1 MLSPGE
7 AVIPAKQN
15 KKFGGLVKG
24 IIANNIPGFN
34 TGNPNVGVY
43 PEYAIRLQNASE
55 NMSQRASGIANVA
68 QVLSP
73 LALRVGEARG
83 MSPSVSEIGQG
94 SFDPIMNEYESI
106 TQKFVDRLN
115 IEFDETYSNI
125 QDTNERFR
133 ESWSAAGR
141 SVESDVNKITNDVDK
156 GVVRKTFGL
165 DPDFYGTIA
174 TDVANNRSRQGA
186 FLKSSGAPRSYS
198 SLRKSAK
205 ALYGRKTGMSAEDMQ
220 MGHVYGPTQRP
231 IRELLNNPGRSKQV
245 ENVARQ
251 LGVDI
256 VEDVVVGINQAAQIS
271 SPSKKTRQSG
281 RDMATGF
288 ILGAQEYIDDARR
301 TGQQIAQATVSGV
314 ASSQSANALYGK
326 STGITATDKSIRRQQ
341 DKLAKQNQ
349 LINVARTA
357 GTDSKTKGAI
367 GQRVS
372 SGMGTASMAASTVAM
387 MGSMAPGKIGEI
399 SQKLMMP
406 LMALTMI
413 APLLTSK
420 FGALAVG
427 VGAIVGLYVQQ
438 RMAMDK
444 ARDAAIDLAEKT
456 GASSKSIQELAE
468 FAGNVSASEIMNRR
482 RSEGIKQYQTVQG
495 KTTFGESFVTGEK
508 GQALTKAVGQNIA
521 ANGVSGAGGSLTS
534 QLATAVT
541 AGALSAQEARSIA
554 LNMGDQMG
562 NMAFGLKVNAEL
574 TKLLGPNGENL
585 VKDPLKVRMELV
597 DQGNKQLQMSNAA
610 ATRATRVTG
619 KDVKSFGGNVAA
631 GAGAG
636 ALAGAVVGSVVP
648 VIGTAIGAGVGTAVG
663 AIAGGIRGM
672 TERKTRMSAAA
683 GGNLAMS
690 AIALQQNQQMLDG
703 LQVEYEK
710 RIEIARAAG
719 DTAKADKLQNEYIT
733 SRQKLLDKQQETT
746 QIIDDNFANSSGA
759 MQKAYQAS
767 ADKMATK
774 AYEGTMFGDVVPLA
788 QDAIAASQGS
798 KLAKI
803 RLTME
808 MANKNI
814 DPATMISL
822 LDSFGDNKK
831 DLDAVMNIITKFGG
845 TSAARVE
852 QISSLFLDSKGEI
865 DKEAQKN
872 FLLNVEGAA
881 NDQEAQ
887 DTIDFY
893 EQLTMTGGELDIA
906 YLVNYYENN
915 KDARDNLN
923 NLYDQIKE
931 NKGKLSYDVAT
942 TFLPPEYLGAIDK
955 EYFDKLTENER
966 QVYLNEIAT
975 VMSIQDKTVFDG
987 DPEVQKWLGE
997 PASIGGGEKY
1007 RNASF
1012 PVQKQQYA
1020 NALGQK
1026 KTNAMD
1032 PTVATPTEPED
1043 DAGSGGG
1050 PTGSPLDDI
1059 VKKLRD
1065 VRKAT
1070 QELTVG
1076 WDASGKALKK
1086 LSKETLGFGGL
1097 AQKLR
1102 GQGAN
1107 QNTIDFITGLSAED
1121 YDKYKSMFKD
1131 INELQ
1136 KALNDIALG
1145 DFQNDQEKIVAQSED
1160 QTAAFNKLVAAG
1172 MPVADAY
1179 EAIKNDAFAAAV
1191 ASDKTNKSLTSIVSS
1206 KAKAIAAQFR
1216 NAMNIGNY
1224 GEAFDP
1230 GYNAAMKYFEIQEK
1244 MIRLA
1249 KKSETDRQQKIVD
1262 NANSQIKIAQRV
1274 QAAND
1279 YLVARYD
1286 DGLKTINDE
1295 AEKINK
1301 KYDKQFESLDKIQK
1315 VNEIIA
1321 RQEQGRLSVAQAL
1334 SEGDVYAAARAAQ
1347 ELRAQNAANSLEQ
1360 QRTGMENARDNQING
1375 LTSNGLTRDQLE
1387 EKIKNLKEQNYRI
1400 EQDTIAPLQ
1409 EQARLAQVQ
1418 LDIIED
1424 KIKQDVESL
1433 RLAGLTK
1440 DQWEEQNTRIQAAEF
1455 ATGKYNDAI
1464 ARSKQAVD
1472 ELAGSWDSVI
1482 AKMNSYNNNQVDLT
1496 GPSDS
1501 GPPAPP
1507 VDPGVDPKP
1516 KPKPKPKPTV
1526 SIAKP
1531 SGVINS
1537 KFPTVTYSNIMGSGS
1552 GVNIGTSSKAV
1563 MGGGKTLA
1571 PQTWQQA
1578 VAKANNINV
1587 LPSTKK
1593 KYMGGMISKFASG
1606 GFAVGTDTVPAML
1619 TPGEFIVSK
1628 YGVDKFGVDNL
1639 KAINKGNN
1647 PLSSS
1652 VYNYNL
1658 SVNVKSDANPNEIAR
1673 TVMMQ
1678 IKQIDS
1684 QRIKGNRI

>member
-1 MLSPGE
+1 
-7 AVIPAKQN
+7 
-15 KKFGGLVKG
+15 
-24 IIANNIPGFN
+24 
-34 TGNPNVGVY
+34 
-43 PEYAIRLQNASE
+43 
-55 NMSQRASGIANVA
+55 
-68 QVLSP
+68 
-73 LALRVGEARG
+73 
-83 MSPSVSEIGQG
+83 
-94 SFDPIMNEYESI
+94 
-106 TQKFVDRLN
+106 
-115 IEFDETYSNI
+115 
-125 QDTNERFR
+125 
-133 ESWSAAGR
+133 
-141 SVESDVNKITNDVDK
+141 
-156 GVVRKTFGL
+156 
-165 DPDFYGTIA
+165 
-174 TDVANNRSRQGA
+174 
-186 FLKSSGAPRSYS
+186 
-198 SLRKSAK
+198 
-205 ALYGRKTGMSAEDMQ
+205 
-220 MGHVYGPTQRP
+220 
-231 IRELLNNPGRSKQV
+231 
-245 ENVARQ
+245 
-251 LGVDI
+251 
-256 VEDVVVGINQAAQIS
+256 
-271 SPSKKTRQSG
+271 
-281 RDMATGF
+281 
-288 ILGAQEYIDDARR
+288 
-301 TGQQIAQATVSGV
+301 
-314 ASSQSANALYGK
+314 
-326 STGITATDKSIRRQQ
+326 
-341 DKLAKQNQ
+341 
-349 LINVARTA
+349 
-357 GTDSKTKGAI
+357 
-367 GQRVS
+367 
-372 SGMGTASMAASTVAM
+372 MGTAAMSASMVAM

-406 LMALTMI
+406 LMALSMI
-413 APLLTSK
+413 IPLLGSK

-521 ANGVSGAGGSLTS
+521 ANGVSGAGGSLTN

-541 AGALSAQEARSIA
+541 SGALSAQEARSIA
-554 LNMGDQMG
+554 LNIGDQMG

-574 TKLLGPNGENL
+574 SKLLGPNGENL

-597 DQGNKQLQMSNAA
+597 DQGNKQLKMLNTARPAA
-610 ATRATRVTG
+610 SRYTG
-619 KDVKSFGGNVAA
+619 KDVKSIGGYALA

-636 ALAGAVVGSVVP
+636 AALGAKAGGAIGLVGGPAGV
-648 VIGTAIGAGVGTAVG
+648 AIGAGIGSVVGTGIGAV
-663 AIAGGIRGM
+663 AGGIYGN
-672 TERKTRMSAAA
+672 TERKKRMSSAA
-683 GGNLAMS
+683 GAEVAMS

-719 DTAKADKLQNEYIT
+719 DTVKADKLQNEYIT

-746 QIIDDNFANSSGA
+746 QIIDDNFVNSSSA

-798 KLAKI
+798 KLAKV

-831 DLDAVMNIITKFGG
+831 DLDAVMNIVTKFGG

-906 YLVNYYENN
+906 YLVNYYEKN
-915 KDARDNLN
+915 KGARDNLN

-942 TFLPPEYLGAIDK
+942 TFLPPEYVGAIDK
-955 EYFDKLTENER
+955 EYFDKLTENQR

-975 VMSIQDKTVFDG
+975 VMSIEDETVFKG

-997 PASIGGGEKY
+997 PASIGGGEKF

-1012 PVQKQQYA
+1012 PAQKKAYA
-1020 NALGQK
+1020 DALGQK

-1032 PTVATPTEPED
+1032 ATVPTPLADEEG
-1043 DAGSGGG
+1043 AGSGGG

-1059 VKKLRD
+1059 VKKTRD

-1070 QELTVG
+1070 QELTIG

-1121 YDKYKSMFKD
+1121 YDKYKGMFKD
-1131 INELQ
+1131 ITVLQ
-1136 KALNDIALG
+1136 KALNNIAIG
-1145 DFQNDQEKIVAQSED
+1145 DFQNDQEKIVAQSEN
-1160 QTAAFNKLVAAG
+1160 QTKAFNKLVAAG

-1179 EAIKNDAFAAAV
+1179 EAIKDDAFAAAI
-1191 ASDKTNKSLTSIVSS
+1191 ATEQTNKSLTSIVSS

-1216 NAMNIGNY
+1216 NLMDTKQY
-1224 GEAFDP
+1224 EAAFSP
-1230 GYNAAMKYFEIQEK
+1230 GYNAAQKYFEIQEK
-1244 MIRLA
+1244 LIRLG
-1249 KKSETDRQQKIVD
+1249 KKGEIDKQQKIVD
-1262 NANSQIKIAQRV
+1262 NANAQIKIAQRV
-1274 QAAND
+1274 QAANS
-1279 YLVARYD
+1279 YQISRYE
-1286 DGLKTINDE
+1286 DGLKTINDQ
-1295 AEKINK
+1295 AEEITK
-1301 KYDKQFESLDKIQK
+1301 KYDKQFNALDKIQK
-1315 VNEIIA
+1315 VNDIIA

-1334 SEGDVYAAARAAQ
+1334 SEGDIYAAARAAQ
-1347 ELRAQNAANSLEQ
+1347 ELRTQNAANAIDQ
-1360 QRTGMENARDNQING
+1360 QRTGMENARDNEINA

-1440 DQWEEQNTRIQAAEF
+1440 DQWEEQNTRIQAAEW
-1455 ATGKYNDAI
+1455 ATGKYNEAI
-1464 ARSKQAVD
+1464 ARSVAAAK
-1472 ELAGSWDSVI
+1472 ELNGQWAAI
-1482 AKMNSYNNNQVDLT
+1482 LQKMNDYNNNQVSLPDPNNEPAVNTTTTSGEDPAAKDKKTTDKKTTGKIPTVALT
-1496 GPSDS
+1496 T
-1501 GPPAPP
+1501 
-1507 VDPGVDPKP
+1507 
-1516 KPKPKPKPTV
+1516 KPT
-1526 SIAKP
+1526 
-1531 SGVINS
+1531 INL
-1537 KFPTVTYSNIMGSGS
+1537 T
-1552 GVNIGTSSKAV
+1552 
-1563 MGGGKTLA
+1563 GGKTSYSQGVMGAGAVGTSYFSGVMGSKGPTLS

-1578 VAKANNINV
+1578 AAKANNINV

-1593 KYMGGMISKFASG
+1593 KYMGGMISKFAAG

-1639 KAINKGNN
+1639 RAINKGDN
-1647 PLSSS
+1647 PSSSS